1 MISKITCNNLKKY
14 YAGNSTLSDVSL
26 HMQSNA
32 ITGLLGSNGAG
43 KSTLIKSLLGLIYPD
58 SGEIDGLIGKKTGYL
73 PEIVSLPKSSSAWQ
87 LIQLALSLK
96 GESGD
101 PASLLQMVDI
111 NKAKWH
117 QPLRTFSKGMR
128 QRVALAYVFAGN
140 PDWVI
145 LDEPMSGLDALGRR
159 ETLHII
165 KQAHQR
171 GTGILICSHIV
182 PDLVR
187 ICNTIL
193 VMSAGVI
200 VKTHRVQEHSMQ
212 EASKLE
218 DFLSRLEKDMKHA

>member
-1 MISKITCNNLKKY
+1 MISKITCNSLKKH
-14 YAGNSTLSDVSL
+14 YAGNATLRDVSL
-26 HMQSNA
+26 HMESNA

-58 SGEIDGLIGKKTGYL
+58 SGDIDGLTGKKIGYL
-73 PEIVSLPKSSSAWQ
+73 PEMVSLPKSSSAWQ
-87 LIQLALSLK
+87 LVQLALSLK
-96 GESGD
+96 GESSD
-101 PASLLQMVDI
+101 AASLLKMVGI
-111 NKAKWH
+111 NNAKWH
-117 QPLRTFSKGMR
+117 HPLRTFSKGMR
-128 QRVALAYVFAGN
+128 QRVALAYAFAGN
-140 PDWVI
+140 PDWII

-159 ETLHII
+159 ETLEII

-200 VKTHRVQEHSMQ
+200 VKTHKVQQHSMQ
-212 EASKLE
+212 EASELE
-218 DFLSRLEKDMKHA
+218 DCLSCFEKGIKHA